1 MLTTYKF
8 GKQPTKEKMDSEEDD
23 ETDAEDE
30 KVFEHVELAYVQ
42 HRIFTIASAE
52 YVHGSPVPWFSRLP
66 TLFYFVVTL
75 PSATAAPCTIY
86 TASSSK

>member
-8 GKQPTKEKMDSEEDD
+8 GKQPAKDKTDSEEDD
-23 ETDAEDE
+23 ETDAEDD

-52 YVHGSPVPWFSRLP
+52 YVRGSRVL
-66 TLFYFVVTL
+66 VV
-75 PSATAAPCTIY
+75 
-86 TASSSK
+86 